1 MRCST
6 GLRAGASRCTSPP
19 TRTDGWSPSTTRG
32 PASTRRSARDCS
44 SASPPRDMAR
54 VERASASRSSGPS
67 PNCTAAAPNC
77 ATPALVARCSPS
89 PCRGHERSHR
99 PRTSVL
105 LLVPPPLL
113 VPLHVLVVGL
123 LRRRRRLRRRGRE
136 PLLGHRRQR
145 CRIEPCQ
152 PEHARRLARRKRSPA
167 RPDLLQRL
175 SRRRRLPPLRLQRPI
190 DLRRKHRSLHRRRA
204 VDPFVGLERPTPRIV
219 VGEHREGGALAQS
232 AIERG
237 LRFRRA
243 RTLAPP
249 HL

>member
-6 GLRAGASRCTSPP
+6 RLRAGASRYTSRP
-19 TRTDGWSPSTTRG
+19 TRTDGSSPSTTRG

-54 VERASASRSSGPS
+54 AEQDSASRSSGLS

-113 VPLHVLVVGL
+113 VPLHVLVLGL
-123 LRRRRRLRRRGRE
+123 LRRRPPLPPLVRE
-136 PLLGHRRQR
+136 PLLGHRRQLSP
-145 CRIEPCQ
+145 IQPCQ
-152 PEHARRLARRKRSPA
+152 PKHAPRVARPQRSPA
-167 RPDLLQRL
+167 
-175 SRRRRLPPLRLQRPI
+175 
-190 DLRRKHRSLHRRRA
+190 
-204 VDPFVGLERPTPRIV
+204 
-219 VGEHREGGALAQS
+219 
-232 AIERG
+232 
-237 LRFRRA
+237 
-243 RTLAPP
+243 
-249 HL
+249 